1 MDNKPKSLESIL
13 DEERREVLAMLEGT
27 HNSTSTSYIGSRK
40 SSQSSLRPVPSM
52 LDFSIPP
59 VSPMRSSS
67 ASSARKFS
75 PQVTP
80 VRSMLDA
87 GDSPHSQKIHD
98 LLSVNNKGTHSP
110 SFRSMFD
117 ISPTTRGPRD
127 GIKSNSF
134 HSSARSAS
142 DASSTKFT
150 PFPTS
155 QCANIYRQ
163 TTPRSDLRRASDISY
178 HSTPF
183 EPRVGCST
191 ASNTKK
197 ESAYELSGYMP
208 SNTSGS
214 SLPKRNKQ
222 ARKITSMPSVMSDT
236 MRGELGELLGLK
248 DIGIHGNIQ
257 SKGVRRSFSPH
268 DRLSSLFARNSDANL
283 NKSSGSLSSFSMRKR
298 NHSDATIL
306 GKPRFED
313 FPALDEEVTIGTSD
327 DSGSDEDIPRGRNEI
342 RRSASDAG
350 LTTRRA
356 DCFNKNFMI
365 PSQIATAEEKR
376 RQSISSQ
383 SLHEKYKIRS
393 LFEPEIIV
401 TEPSESA
408 VQINE
413 KSKVHPNTSFDEV
426 GSGIDSPHDS
436 ETEAG
441 ISDIKRAQNLAI
453 NTTAVIST
461 PSTSRC
467 VRSIHRGDFAKIQQ
481 EARNNQRRVR
491 KYLVATDLS
500 EEAVHALEWTIGTVL
515 RDGDV
520 LLAIYCADEDTG
532 NTVNESSTE
541 DKSQDQIP
549 SFTGPT
555 KPIVPSPKIG
565 HSHTRSRGGSFAD
578 ASHTNNNSE
587 SSSSTREKNRA
598 EQERYQAVQDI
609 TDRVSKLLRKTKL
622 QVKVVIEVIH
632 CKSPKHL
639 ITEVIDYIS
648 PTLVILGSRGRSAL
662 KGVILGSFSNYIVT
676 KSSVPVM
683 VARKRLRKQTKYKR
697 PSIRLANNL
706 ETPQS
711 MLDSR
716 TLAAARID

>member
-1 MDNKPKSLESIL
+1 MENKPKSLESIL

-40 SSQSSLRPVPSM
+40 NSLSSLRPVPSM

-59 VSPMRSSS
+59 VSPMRSSRT
-67 ASSARKFS
+67 SSARKFS
-75 PQVTP
+75 PQITP

-87 GDSPHSQKIHD
+87 GDSPHSQKTHD
-98 LLSVNNKGTHSP
+98 LLNVNNRGTHSP

-134 HSSARSAS
+134 HLSARSAS

-150 PFPTS
+150 PFPSS
-155 QCANIYRQ
+155 QCTNIYRP
-163 TTPRSDLRRASDISY
+163 TTPKSDLRRASDVSY

-222 ARKITSMPSVMSDT
+222 ARKITSMPSVMSDA
-236 MRGELGELLGLK
+236 MRGELGDLLGLK

-257 SKGVRRSFSPH
+257 SKRVGRSFSPH
-268 DRLSSLFARNSDANL
+268 DRLSSLFTRNSDANL
-283 NKSSGSLSSFSMRKR
+283 IKSPGSLSSFSMRKR

-313 FPALDEEVTIGTSD
+313 FPALDEEVNGGTSD

-356 DCFNKNFMI
+356 DFFNKNFMI
-365 PSQIATAEEKR
+365 PGQMATAEEKR
-376 RQSISSQ
+376 QQSISSQ
-383 SLHEKYKIRS
+383 YLHEKYKIRS
-393 LFEPEIIV
+393 LFEPKIIV

-408 VQINE
+408 VQVNE
-413 KSKVHPNTSFDEV
+413 KPKVHPNTSFDEV

-541 DKSQDQIP
+541 DKLQDQIP
-549 SFTGPT
+549 PFTGPT

-578 ASHTNNNSE
+578 ASHNTNNSE